1 MGSQQGKRSRLAAG
15 ARLVRA
21 CSSSLWLRLSVS
33 LAVALAFADAS
44 IVVLALPQI
53 MERLH
58 ASISHVIWVIAAY
71 NLALIA
77 GAVAIIPMAGRLRSR
92 PALIAGLAAFGFA
105 SLGCGAA
112 NALGVL
118 VALRCL
124 QGVGGALLLCASLS
138 LLAGAARPDEAP
150 MGQWAV
156 AAAVGAALGP
166 AAGGLLTEV
175 FDWRAIFL
183 AQGPVAAAAAV
194 AVMAAPARSPQ
205 RSAERRE
212 DLVGLDRGAGA
223 ESPRA
228 RLDPAMANIALAFLS
243 AGLIG
248 ALFLVT
254 ILLINVWGLTPLGAA
269 AILSAIP
276 VATVLTERST
286 HGQPPLGL
294 GAVGTVALAA
304 GLTVLSVVSHRQL
317 GWVVVALGLC
327 GTGLGM
333 AFPAFTLYALRSSGE
348 PAARAARTVAARDAG
363 IVVGLL
369 ILTPVFVHELN
380 TASDRAVPQV
390 AAALFTAQIPDDL
403 KAQLAAGLLAANANA
418 PQSRLPDI
426 GPPFARV
433 EAQASTPIRSKLV
446 ALNSQV
452 QSQIERAATHSFR
465 RPLLY
470 CALFAL
476 LAIPLLAF
484 RLRRFGPRRRTAE
497 LITRRT

>member
-1 MGSQQGKRSRLAAG
+1 
-15 ARLVRA
+15 
-21 CSSSLWLRLSVS
+21 LRLSVS

-58 ASISHVIWVIAAY
+58 TSISHVIWVIAAY

-77 GAVAIIPMAGRLRSR
+77 GAVAIIPMAGRLTSR
-92 PALIAGLAAFGFA
+92 PALIAGLAVFGFA
-105 SLGCGAA
+105 SLGSGLA

-118 VALRCL
+118 VGLRCV
-124 QGVGGALLLCASLS
+124 QGVGGALLLCGSLS
-138 LLAGAARPDEAP
+138 LFAGAARPDASRL
-150 MGQWAV
+150 GGWAA

-183 AQGPVAAAAAV
+183 AQGPVAAAAAL

-205 RSAERRE
+205 RSAERGG
-212 DLVGLDRGAGA
+212 DLVSLDPSAAA
-223 ESPRA
+223 EGPLA
-228 RLDPAMANIALAFLS
+228 RLDPATANIALTFLS

-254 ILLINVWGLTPLGAA
+254 IVLINVWGLTPLGAA

-276 VATVLTERST
+276 VATVLAERST
-286 HGQPPLGL
+286 RGRSQVAL
-294 GAVGTVALAA
+294 GATGTVALAA
-304 GLTVLSVVSHRQL
+304 GLTVLAVMSHRQL

-327 GTGLGM
+327 GAGLGM
-333 AFPAFTLYALRSSGE
+333 AFPAFTLYALGSSGE

-363 IVVGLL
+363 IVLGLL
-369 ILTPVFVHELN
+369 ILTPVFVHELK
-380 TASDRAVPQV
+380 TASKRAVPQV
-390 AAALFTAQIPDDL
+390 AAAVFNAQIPDDL
-403 KAQLAAGLLAANANA
+403 KAQLAAGLLAANANT
-418 PQSRLPDI
+418 PQSRLPEI

-433 EAQASTPIRSKLV
+433 EAQATAPTRGKLV
-446 ALNSQV
+446 GLKSEV
-452 QSQIERAATHSFR
+452 QSQIEHAATHSFR

-476 LAIPLLAF
+476 LVIPLLAF
-484 RLRRFGPRRRTAE
+484 RLRRFGPRRLTAQ
-497 LITRRT
+497 LMTRRT

>member
-1 MGSQQGKRSRLAAG
+1 
-15 ARLVRA
+15 
-21 CSSSLWLRLSVS
+21 LWLRVSVS

-53 MERLH
+53 MQRLH
-58 ASISHVIWVIAAY
+58 TSISHVIWVIAAY

-77 GAVAIIPMAGRLRSR
+77 GAVAIIPMAGRLTSR
-92 PALIAGLAAFGFA
+92 PPLIAGLAVFGFA
-105 SLGCGAA
+105 SLGSGVA

-118 VALRCL
+118 VALRCV
-124 QGVGGALLLCASLS
+124 QGVGGALLLCGSLS
-138 LLAGAARPDEAP
+138 LFARAAHRDEAP
-150 MGQWAV
+150 LGGW
-156 AAAVGAALGP
+156 AAAAAIGAALGP

-183 AQGPVAAAAAV
+183 AQGPVAAAAAL

-205 RSAERRE
+205 PSAERGE
-212 DLVGLDRGAGA
+212 DQGSLDLGIGA
-223 ESPRA
+223 EGPRA
-228 RLDPAMANIALAFLS
+228 RLDPLTANIALTFLS

-254 ILLINVWGLTPLGAA
+254 ILLINVWGLTPVGAA

-276 VATVLTERST
+276 VATVLTERSSRG
-286 HGQPPLGL
+286 HAPLAL
-294 GAVGTVALAA
+294 GAMGTVALAA
-304 GLTVLSVVSHRQL
+304 GLIVLSLVSHREL

-333 AFPAFTLYALRSSGE
+333 AFPALTLYALGSAGN

-390 AAALFTAQIPDDL
+390 AAAVFTAQIPDDL
-403 KAQLAAGLLAANANA
+403 KAQLATGLLAANANA
-418 PQSRLPDI
+418 SQSRLPDI

-433 EAQASTPIRSKLV
+433 EANASAPTRGKLV
-446 ALNSQV
+446 ALKSELR
-452 QSQIERAATHSFR
+452 SQIERAATHSFR

-476 LAIPLLAF
+476 LVVPLLAF